1 MTIDRA
7 EIRRRALIAR
17 DQAEQA
23 TAAVRLT
30 PSQVDL
36 VLALDPSTVLELLD
50 EAKVE
55 RASFESACDAAQEL
69 DARLARLI
77 ERWRGM
83 SAMSCAHRCASE
95 LEALLKERR

>member
-1 MTIDRA
+1 MTIDRD

-17 DQAEQA
+17 DQSEEA

-50 EAKVE
+50 
-55 RASFESACDAAQEL
+55 L
-69 DARLARLI
+69 DMHLARLI

-83 SAMSCAHRCASE
+83 SAMSCAHTCAAE